1 MSRQRERQRHS
12 RRSGRLSGEMMEES
26 EEMSVR
32 VEVKKRA
39 SPQKAAAAE
48 RGNIEPQ
55 QQQRSSCSQR

>member
-26 EEMSVR
+26 EMSVR